1 MKFRQEILNL
11 FDSTIPFLNST
22 GQQVIQTTL
31 SLVDLFQS
39 PVGTKALHSLSS
51 LSSATTMAREGNAH
65 YTYQNPFSLFLV
77 LYLLILATDH
87 PGHHKQSLPDQEKTP
102 PDSLPVLLENQL
114 PESDAEKENPFLPL

>member
-39 PVGTKALHSLSS
+39 PVGTKALNSLST
-51 LSSATTMAREGNAH
+51 LSSAATMTREGNARN
-65 YTYQNPFSLFLV
+65 TYQNPFSLFLV

-87 PGHHKQSLPDQEKTP
+87 HSQHKQSLAGEEETP
-102 PDSLPVLLENQL
+102 PDNLPVLLENQL